1 MLKHLAVLKQHLAD
15 GTNVNAKDKYGDTP
29 LYIASMYTDTS
40 SLEDLEHMKVED
52 RDGDGI
58 STLAEKLLGT
68 DENDPDSKPTN
79 EEDLKAEIEWE
90 DVKSN
95 RELSKEIAELLIA
108 NGADVNAKSDDGWTP
123 LHQAANNGHK
133 EIAELLIDKVAD
145 VNAMS
150 DIGRTPLYWAAD
162 SGYKEIIELLIAK
175 GADVNAK
182 TNDEET
188 LLDMANNPDK
198 RNKK

>member
-1 MLKHLAVLKQHLAD
+1 MKLHEAVKTGNIEAVKQYLD
-15 GTNVNAKDKYGDTP
+15 TGT
-29 LYIASMYTDTS
+29 
-40 SLEDLEHMKVED
+40 
-52 RDGDGI
+52 
-58 STLAEKLLGT
+58 
-68 DENDPDSKPTN
+68 
-79 EEDLKAEIEWE
+79 
-90 DVKSN
+90 
-95 RELSKEIAELLIA
+95 
-108 NGADVNAKSDDGWTP
+108 
-123 LHQAANNGHK
+123 
-133 EIAELLIDKVAD
+133 D

-198 RNKK
+198 RNKKINL